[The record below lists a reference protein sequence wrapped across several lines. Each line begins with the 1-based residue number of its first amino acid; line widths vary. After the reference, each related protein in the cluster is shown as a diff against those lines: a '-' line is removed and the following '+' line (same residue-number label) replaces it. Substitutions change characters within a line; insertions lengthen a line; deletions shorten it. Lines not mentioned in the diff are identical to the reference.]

1 MLPLFPPLCSCARCP
16 SFCRAFIWLRG
27 TGSVLYAT
35 SSSWAVCERWKV
47 TSSEAALCLLLPGM
61 VCCYHSDG
69 EGPVGLETTG
79 QPAWGCAWPAGA
91 VGITRATTRS
101 EDLVIR
107 SDGPS
112 SEETAVD
119 MPRCST
125 WRLGRW
131 SVEIIEWHSFQSVPL
146 RGGGLQGAGV
156 MWSWGVTGRLQ
167 LPPPPELL
175 HFCQFYNLASPV
187 KTC

>member
-91 VGITRATTRS
+91 VGITRATTHS

-112 SEETAVD
+112 SERD
-119 MPRCST
+119 CSGQAKMQHLKT
-125 WRLGRW
+125 GKMKCGNHWVTQFSKCAPQRWGPSGGWGNVELGGDWEASTPTSTR
-131 SVEIIEWHSFQSVPL
+131 
-146 RGGGLQGAGV
+146 
-156 MWSWGVTGRLQ
+156 
-167 LPPPPELL
+167 
-175 HFCQFYNLASPV
+175 ASPFLSV
-187 KTC
+187 L